1 MAGNSQRK
9 GAMRNPGTKKGPTVG
24 TGGARRKG
32 LQPKGPTPKAT
43 ERPHHPA
50 ARRERAAARRAD
62 EAAGKKINSRTGVA
76 PAGRASGPRK
86 RPTADGGGFLMGRN
100 SVVEALRAKIPAK
113 ALYVQVKTEADDRW
127 REALKLATA
136 FRIPIME
143 VTRTDLDRMTDGGV
157 HQGLVLS
164 VPAYEYTEL
173 DELKTATVLVALDG
187 VTDPR
192 NLGAIAR
199 SAAAFGAGGIV
210 IPSRRSTGVTPGA
223 WKTSAGALSRVPVA
237 QVTNLTRALQGLQKA
252 GYTVIGLAANSGTS
266 LQDLDPAILGGN
278 IVIVVGSE
286 GQGLGRLVSETCD
299 WLVGIDMDSK
309 TESLNAAVATSIAL
323 HAASLARR

>member
-62 EAAGKKINSRTGVA
+62 EAAGKKINKRTGVA
-76 PAGRASGPRK
+76 AAGRAAGPRK

-143 VTRTDLDRMTDGGV
+143 VTRTDLDRMTDTGV

-210 IPSRRSTGVTPGA
+210 IPSRRRFRGP
-223 WKTSAGALSRVPVA
+223 RP
-237 QVTNLTRALQGLQKA
+237 RP
-252 GYTVIGLAANSGTS
+252 SG
-266 LQDLDPAILGGN
+266 QRDL
-278 IVIVVGSE
+278 
-286 GQGLGRLVSETCD
+286 R
-299 WLVGIDMDSK
+299 
-309 TESLNAAVATSIAL
+309 
-323 HAASLARR
+323 LARRHRYGQQDRVTQRRRGHEYRLACCITCSPLTQRAVSAGSVRLNAWCSHPSAMTELDSPAPAMVSIG

>member
-1 MAGNSQRK
+1 MAGNSQRR
-9 GAMRNPGTKKGPTVG
+9 GAMRNAGSKKGATVG

-32 LQPKGPTPKAT
+32 LKPKGPTPKAT

-50 ARRERAAARRAD
+50 ARRERAAVKRAE
-62 EAAGKKINSRTGVA
+62 EAAKKTTRSPRKA
-76 PAGRASGPRK
+76 AGPRK

-100 SVVEALRAKIPAK
+100 SVVEALRARIPAK
-113 ALYVQVKTEADDRW
+113 ALYVQTRLEADDRW
-127 REALKLATA
+127 REALKLCKA
-136 FRIPIME
+136 FNIPILE
-143 VTRTDLDRMTDGGV
+143 ATRTDLDRMTDGGV

-164 VPAYEYTEL
+164 VPAYEYTDL
-173 DELKTATVLVALDG
+173 DELMTATVLVALDG

-237 QVTNLTRALQGLQKA
+237 QVTNLTRSLQSMQKA
-252 GYTVIGLAANSGTS
+252 GYTVIGLAADADCA
-266 LQDLDPAILGGN
+266 LQDLDPQILGGD
-278 IVIVVGSE
+278 VVVVVGSE
-286 GQGLGRLVSETCD
+286 GEGLGRLVSETCD
-299 WLVGIDMDSK
+299 WLVRIDMSSD
-309 TESLNAAVATSIAL
+309 TESLNASV
-323 HAASLARR
+323 AASIVLNAAALARR